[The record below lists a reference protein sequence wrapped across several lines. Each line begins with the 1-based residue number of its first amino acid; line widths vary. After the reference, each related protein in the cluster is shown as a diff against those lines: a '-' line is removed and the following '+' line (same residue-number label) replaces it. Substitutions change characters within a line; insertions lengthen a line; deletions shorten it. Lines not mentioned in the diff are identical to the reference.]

1 MSAALLTML
10 GSITVPATGALAL
23 SVDASQASFNFAFP
37 SNGTLLSGGS
47 ASSNGSV
54 VKFSNITGTPINGI
68 SIDAIVTSTLTSATI
83 TNYDNPGNASSNT
96 NYFQVNADI
105 TAAYGRAVYKFDF
118 YEANSYTGP
127 GTGTPI
133 VLNNVS
139 VTSIDIDGSNNF
151 CQFTDFTGFQSY
163 VLSNNSSLQVQT
175 NSTNA
180 NVPVGTTRFFA
191 TSCQNNSN
199 LATDA
204 VQVQFESV
212 TSFSMKV
219 GTDRTSSP
227 NYFGIA
233 FRPLSAM
240 FGVTPASAVTN
251 PSNQPPTSNNTTRY
265 VTTSEPSIIQLLD
278 FGTYQDPDSNPFVK
292 VRITAL
298 PTAGSLEKFVN
309 GSWVAVAL
317 NDEITVADIT
327 NGNLRFTGSVDRS
340 LQFKVSD
347 GNSYSTSAYT
357 MSLLVSTQGQVITFN
372 NPGTKTP
379 TSPTFSSGATSSSG
393 LPVTLTSLTPGVCTV
408 SGTDITPV
416 AAGTCTIQATQSGN
430 SSYSAATPVSQT
442 FPISALSPQTI
453 TAPSPGSQ
461 TYSGSQFTITT
472 SPTASSNLTVTMIS
486 QSPAVCTVSGFVI
499 TILGPGNCSIRNTQ
513 GGNGSYAPAPPVE
526 YTFTIASPVSNYTI
540 TYSGNTSDGGTTP
553 SNTVGNGSVTLASN
567 TGNLSKTG
575 FTFDGWNTLANG
587 NGTSYATGAAYNL
600 TADVTLYAKWT
611 AVAPTNYTITYD
623 GNGSDGGLAPNNT
636 VGNGSVT
643 LASNSGFLAKTGYTF
658 TGWNTLANGNGT
670 HYDEADSY
678 NLVADITLY
687 AEWTAVAPTNYT
699 LTYDGNGSD
708 GGLAPNN
715 TVGNGSVTLASNSG
729 FLAKTGYTFTGWNT
743 LANGNGTH
751 YDEADSYNLVAD
763 ITLYAEWTAVAP
775 TNYTITYDGNTSDS
789 GTAPADTVGNGSVT
803 LAGNTGTLAKSGFTF
818 DGWNTQANGNGTSYA
833 TGASYNLTADVTL
846 YAKWTAVAPTN
857 YTITYEG
864 NGSDS
869 GTAPADTVGNGSV
882 TLASNTGTLT
892 KTGYLLSGWNTQA
905 DGSGTHYALGASFNL
920 TADIT
925 LYAKWI
931 VAYTLELDE
940 NGADS
945 GVPPIVENGDGTVTL
960 PETPGTLAKE
970 GYEFAGWNTEADGTG
985 TAYEP
990 GAVIVMSGNI
1000 RLFAQ
1005 WVPVAEPEEP
1015 EEPVVDD
1022 KELAYTGSNS
1032 LQLMLL
1038 GGLLVMLGAGLA
1050 LARRRR

>member
-1 MSAALLTML
+1 MVNLFAQNKARKGSLLRSLFSILAPSKGKHAKPKSAAKVTLALSAALLTLL
-10 GSITVPATGALAL
+10 GSVTVPATVAQAL

-37 SNGTLLSGGS
+37 TNGTLLSGSS
-47 ASSNGSV
+47 ASANGSV
-54 VKFSNITGTPINGI
+54 VKFSNVTGTPINGI
-68 SIDAIVTSTLTSATI
+68 SIDAIVTSTLTNATI
-83 TNYDNPGNASSNT
+83 TNYDNIGNASTNT
-96 NYFQVNADI
+96 NYFQVNADV
-105 TAAYGRAVYKFDF
+105 TAAYGTAVYKFDF

-199 LATDA
+199 LVTDA

-233 FRPLSAM
+233 FRPISAM

-265 VTTSEPSIIQLLD
+265 VTTSEPSVIQLLD

-292 VRITAL
+292 VKITAL

-309 GSWVAVAL
+309 GSWVAVSL
-317 NDEITVADIT
+317 NDEISVADIS
-327 NGNLRFTGSVDRS
+327 NGNLRFTGAVDRS

-347 GNSYSTSAYT
+347 GNSYSTNAYT
-357 MSLLVSTQGQVITFN
+357 MSLLVSTQGQSITFN

-379 TSPTFSSGATSSSG
+379 TSPTFSSGAVSSSG

-416 AAGTCTIQATQSGN
+416 AAGSCTIQATQSGN
-430 SSYSAATPVSQT
+430 STYSAATPVSQT
-442 FPISALSPQTI
+442 FPISTLSSQTI

-461 TYSGSQFTITT
+461 TYNGSQFTVTM

-499 TILGPGNCSIRNTQ
+499 TILGPGNCSIRNSQ
-513 GGNGSYAPAPPVE
+513 GGNGSFAPAPTVE
-526 YTFTIASPVSNYTI
+526 YTFAIATPAANYAI
-540 TYSGNTSDGGTTP
+540 TYSGNTSDGGTAP
-553 SNTVGNGSVTLASN
+553 ANTTGNGSVTLASN
-567 TGNLSKTG
+567 SGNLTKAG
-575 FTFDGWNTLANG
+575 FTFGGWNTQADG
-587 NGTSYATGAAYNL
+587 NGTAYAAGASYNL
-600 TADVTLYAKWT
+600 TANVTLYAKWT

-623 GNGSDGGLAPNNT
+623 GNTSTGGLAPNST
-636 VGNGSVT
+636 TGNGSVT

-658 TGWNTLANGNGT
+658 TGWNTQADGNGT
-670 HYDEADSY
+670 HYNEADSY
-678 NLVADITLY
+678 ML
-687 AEWTAVAPTNYT
+687 
-699 LTYDGNGSD
+699 S
-708 GGLAPNN
+708 
-715 TVGNGSVTLASNSG
+715 
-729 FLAKTGYTFTGWNT
+729 
-743 LANGNGTH
+743 
-751 YDEADSYNLVAD
+751 AD

-775 TNYTITYDGNTSDS
+775 TNYTITYDGNTADS
-789 GTAPADTVGNGSVT
+789 GTAPANTVGNGSVT
-803 LAGNTGTLAKSGFTF
+803 LASNSGNLTKTGFTF
-818 DGWNTQANGNGTSYA
+818 EGWNTQADGNGTAYA
-833 TGASYNLTADVTL
+833 TGASYNLTANVTL

-857 YTITYEG
+857 YTITYDG
-864 NGSDS
+864 NTADS
-869 GTAPADTVGNGSV
+869 GTAPANTVGNGSV
-882 TLASNTGTLT
+882 TLASNSGNFA
-892 KTGYLLSGWNTQA
+892 KTGYTITGWNTQA
-905 DGSGTHYALGASFNL
+905 DGNGASYALGASYNL
-920 TADIT
+920 TADVT
-925 LYAKWI
+925 LFAKWV

-945 GVPPIVENGDGTVTL
+945 GVPPIVNNGDGTVTL
-960 PETPGTLAKE
+960 PETAGTLVKE
-970 GYEFAGWNTEADGTG
+970 GYEFAGWNTEPDGTG
-985 TAYEP
+985 ISYEP

-1005 WVPVAEPEEP
+1005 WVPIEEPEEP
-1015 EEPVVDD
+1015 EVDD
-1022 KELAYTGSNS
+1022 KDLAYTGSNS

-1038 GGLLVMLGAGLA
+1038 GGFLMLAGAGLT